1 MSRIRS
7 WCFAVMGV
15 VLAWGGVA
23 GAAPGAALVEV
34 ATEGSWTA
42 REQVE
47 LHMVVSRALT
57 ASGLQ
62 LVGPEQVEI
71 ALAGRSAATCRDD
84 RCRIDLA
91 RNLGVSRLVFAHL
104 RAEGG
109 GVTVTL
115 VMFNAE
121 VGERTGSATRHTKS
135 DAPPALREAINH
147 AAESMLKAEL
157 PMPAAK
163 IAVRTR
169 PAGATISV
177 DGRMLGEGDAELPV
191 TAGRH
196 LVMIEKT
203 GFQRAQVRVEL
214 KPGDVANLDVTL
226 VKIKAGEPATAGP
239 PVMLA
244 PLPGPPQDREAGRPW
259 RTAGY
264 VALGAGIAALGTGIG
279 LYAYGCEPA
288 PGAKRCPVKASV
300 RTSGTAFIGVGAA
313 LVAAGVGLWVID
325 LWRARTRA
333 RVTLG
338 PGGAGLAL
346 DW

>member
-1 MSRIRS
+1 MVRKRLS
-7 WCFAVMGV
+7 CLAVVGV
-15 VLAWGGVA
+15 VLAWGGPA
-23 GAAPGAALVEV
+23 LAAPAAALVEV

-57 ASGLQ
+57 AAGLQ

-71 ALAGRSAATCRDD
+71 ALAGRSAASCRDD

-91 RNLGVSRLVFAHL
+91 RNLGVSRLVFAQL
-104 RAEGG
+104 RGEAGG
-109 GVTVTL
+109 ATVTI

-121 VGERTGSATRHTKS
+121 VGERTGSASRFAKGDS
-135 DAPPALREAINH
+135 PAVLREAILQ
-147 AAESMLKAEL
+147 AAASMMKAEL

-163 IAVRTR
+163 VAVRTR
-169 PAGATISV
+169 PSGVTITI

-191 TAGRH
+191 TAGKH
-196 LVMIEKT
+196 LVVLEKT
-203 GFQRAQVRVEL
+203 GFQRAQLRVDL
-214 KPGDVANLDVTL
+214 KPGEVAQLDVTL
-226 VKIKAGEPATAGP
+226 QKLKAGEAPAGP
-239 PVMLA
+239 VLV
-244 PLPGPPQDREAGRPW
+244 GPPASGPAPDRAAGRPW

-264 VALGAGIAALGTGIG
+264 VVMGAGIAALGAGIG
-279 LYAYGCEPA
+279 LYAYGCEPEA
-288 PGAKRCPVKASV
+288 GAARCPVKQSV
-300 RTSGTAFIGVGAA
+300 RTAGTAFIGVGAA

-325 LWRARTRA
+325 LWRVRTRG

-338 PGGAGLAL
+338 PGGAALAL